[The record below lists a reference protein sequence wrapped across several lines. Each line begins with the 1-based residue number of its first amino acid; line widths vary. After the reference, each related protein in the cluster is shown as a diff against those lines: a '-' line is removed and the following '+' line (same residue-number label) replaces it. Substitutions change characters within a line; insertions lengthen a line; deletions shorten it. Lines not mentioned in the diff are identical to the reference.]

1 MLQRLGAHADILIL
15 DTPPVSAVTDSTVL
29 GTLTDGTIL
38 VVERGRAGTPSIS
51 RAIDT
56 FKTVGVRIL
65 GVVLNKAVPSEGT
78 EYYYYPYDDPERATA
93 ELPIKGKSKS
103 NKGPFEPGEPAIVAD
118 QS

>member
-1 MLQRLGAHADILIL
+1 
-15 DTPPVSAVTDSTVL
+15 VL

-65 GVVLNKAVPSEGT
+65 GVVLNKAVPGEGT
-78 EYYYYPYDDPERATA
+78 EYYYYPYDDPERAAA

-118 QS
+118 QG